1 MRGTNTVNKPI
12 FILGA
17 LSALALAG
25 GAHAQQFPIADKLAD
40 KVVMK
45 YQTSTCEQLAMQ
57 KAMKAQQPPS
67 AMEQRVITALRN
79 DPAMRQEFMNRIAA
93 PVVNKLFECG
103 MIP

>member
-1 MRGTNTVNKPI
+1 MNKKT
-12 FILGA
+12 FVLTA

-25 GAHAQQFPIADKLAD
+25 AVQAQQYPIADKLAD

-45 YQTSTCEQLAMQ
+45 YQTSTCEQIAMQ
-57 KAMKAQQPPS
+57 KQMKAQQPPS

-79 DPAMRQEFMNRIAA
+79 DPAMRQEFIDKIAA
-93 PVVNKLFECG
+93 PVVNKLFECS